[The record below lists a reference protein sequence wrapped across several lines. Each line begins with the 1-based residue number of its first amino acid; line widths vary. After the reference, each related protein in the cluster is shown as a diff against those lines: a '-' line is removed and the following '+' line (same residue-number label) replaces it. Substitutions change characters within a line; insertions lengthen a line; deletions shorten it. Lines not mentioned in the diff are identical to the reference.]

1 LAHPVETRDIDTLVR
16 ELWKAARA
24 AAETGRASLKKS
36 LEELNS
42 DTMAGHG
49 IAGGLSMAEAISKQF
64 ADNSY
69 TNHDSPR
76 IIFYSSSNGGGVVAS
91 QCARIATNRVDVLF
105 QNLVSALEEI
115 RWEKLKQ
122 LGQI

>member
-91 QCARIATNRVDVLF
+91 QCARIARIASMSCFKISL
-105 QNLVSALEEI
+105 AP
-115 RWEKLKQ
+115 LKKFA
-122 LGQI
+122 GKNSSS